1 MVVTGLPPLGTF
13 CALMNVKITHNLS
26 SCLNKNY

>member
-13 CALMNVKITHNLS
+13 CALMNVKENHNLS
-26 SCLNKNY
+26 NYLNKNY